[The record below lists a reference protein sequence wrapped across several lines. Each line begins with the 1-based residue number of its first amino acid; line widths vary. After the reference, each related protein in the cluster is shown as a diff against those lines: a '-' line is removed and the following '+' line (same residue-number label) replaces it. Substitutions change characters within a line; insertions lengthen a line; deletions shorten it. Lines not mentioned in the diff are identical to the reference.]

1 MHIAKTG
8 DQPSSKRANTMS
20 PDTYAGLA
28 LIVVALFVVAMTPP
42 ETRRRQWRALT
53 RGRAE

>member
-1 MHIAKTG
+1 M
-8 DQPSSKRANTMS
+8 MS